1 MAWNGSGTYVLPSAY
16 TPAVNGT
23 IIDAADYNGALND
36 IATGISN
43 CFAADGQKTPTANI
57 PMGSFKFTGLAAG
70 SADGQS
76 VRYEQVYLQAEES
89 VTASAGTTDIST
101 TRAATLVINASGTPA
116 ITGFGT
122 ATAGF
127 RRFVRVGGAFS
138 VTYNS
143 TSMKTPGAANL
154 TFAVGDVFDLV
165 SLGSGNW
172 KIDSYTLNSG
182 VAVSLNQVGAASA
195 AASSNHTDYTITWQ
209 WKLTS
214 STYGL
219 KVNEPSASTFA
230 GGILLYSETTTTSTA
245 VPFLAKFSGASSA
258 QDGYF
263 GFFTNGG
270 VLGSLVVRAGTGGTT
285 HGGALELK
293 SGAAIN
299 GNGGAVNITTTGGA
313 TSGTG
318 GDINLTTGAGAS
330 AAAGNI
336 VMTPSLTGAT
346 KGQIQFAGYM
356 RVTSGT
362 APTIS
367 SGAGTGAAISGYD
380 NAFGITTGTSPASP
394 IVINLGRT
402 IAGGYAVANCT
413 QSGITL
419 HCTVSTTQISIAY
432 AGGTLSSGQTIT
444 VIMLGA

>member
-1 MAWNGSGTYVLPSAY
+1 MR
-16 TPAVNGT
+16 
-23 IIDAADYNGALND
+23 I
-36 IATGISN
+36 
-43 CFAADGQKTPTANI
+43 
-57 PMGSFKFTGLAAG
+57 
-70 SADGQS
+70 
-76 VRYEQVYLQAEES
+76 
-89 VTASAGTTDIST
+89 
-101 TRAATLVINASGTPA
+101 
-116 ITGFGT
+116 
-122 ATAGF
+122 
-127 RRFVRVGGAFS
+127 
-138 VTYNS
+138 
-143 TSMKTPGAANL
+143 
-154 TFAVGDVFDLV
+154 
-165 SLGSGNW
+165 
-172 KIDSYTLNSG
+172 
-182 VAVSLNQVGAASA
+182 
-195 AASSNHTDYTITWQ
+195 
-209 WKLTS
+209 
-214 STYGL
+214 
-219 KVNEPSASTFA
+219 NEPSASTFA
-230 GGILLYSETTTTSTA
+230 GGILLYSETTTASTA
-245 VPFLAKFSGASSA
+245 VPFLAKFSGASPA

-318 GDINLTTGAGAS
+318 GDINLTTGGGAS

-336 VMTPSLTGAT
+336 VMTPSLTGTT

-367 SGAGTGAAISGYD
+367 SGAGTGASIGGYD
-380 NAFGITTGTSPASP
+380 NAFAITTGTTPASP

-402 IAGGYAVANCT
+402 IVGGYAVANCT

-432 AGGTLSSGQTIT
+432 AGGTLGSGQTIT